1 MNDFA
6 IKHQKVLNS
15 YKEKWLLLDIQPKPL
30 DKNEVERYIKKMYR
44 ICEISK
50 QPPVVWCNSPMSL
63 LICLNILKAANK
75 KKKENVRYPLAEAI
89 NFFSLDEYW
98 KKVLPETLFS
108 SLLNIT
114 FFNPVFSKLPSFS
127 TPLWKN
133 YYKILFNV
141 IDKNNVMIN
150 NKDEIDR
157 LFPKE
162 TIESQIW
169 DFLLRSS
176 GNLMS
181 KPIRESGFGPKK
193 ISLVSELD
201 FFRFGLK
208 MIEETSQAHP
218 LIELNSMGCWVLPYK
233 QICFVSGPPTV
244 ININANGQ
252 LHNPN
257 GYAVEYLDGWGFYA
271 CNGITGST
279 KDAVLAKLK

>member
-1 MNDFA
+1 
-6 IKHQKVLNS
+6 
-15 YKEKWLLLDIQPKPL
+15 
-30 DKNEVERYIKKMYR
+30 
-44 ICEISK
+44 
-50 QPPVVWCNSPMSL
+50 
-63 LICLNILKAANK
+63 
-75 KKKENVRYPLAEAI
+75 
-89 NFFSLDEYW
+89 
-98 KKVLPETLFS
+98 
-108 SLLNIT
+108 
-114 FFNPVFSKLPSFS
+114 
-127 TPLWKN
+127 
-133 YYKILFNV
+133 
-141 IDKNNVMIN
+141 MIN

-244 ININANGQ
+244 ININASGQ

-279 KDAVLAKLK
+279 KDAVLVPNTVPPYSGYTSNANIKYITLGTTAVAGTLYVRIGLPSTSSKSFGAVTLLAH